1 MKAKE
6 LFQHLK
12 TLDVKKLYLIHEPFR
27 ESETREFARKL
38 KREGFIPM
46 VAQDFRVHG
55 HNEVCNAIEKADM
68 TLVVAFDEETVI
80 KAKELGI
87 EFVEIMEG

>member
-6 LFQHLK
+6 LFHHLRV
-12 TLDVKKLYLIHEPFR
+12 LDVKVIYLIHESYR
-27 ESETREFARKL
+27 ERETREFARKL
-38 KREGFIPM
+38 KNEGFKAM
-46 VAQDFRVHG
+46 VAHDFRVKG
-55 HNEVCNAIEKADM
+55 HVQVCEAIGKAD
-68 TLVVAFDEETVI
+68 TSIVVAFDEETVI